1 MTNFD
6 TICFMLLGLALKAAC
21 IMGVLFPEP
30 NVSPLIII
38 TIGAVGIVTFW
49 IPAMVNL
56 SK

>member
-6 TICFMLLGLALKAAC
+6 TICFMLLGLALKLGC
-21 IMGVLFPEP
+21 IMAVIFPAP

-49 IPAMVNL
+49 IPAIVNL